1 MFLLNL
7 LTYNDSRSKS
17 KCLSKWINIQFE
29 WNSEI
34 LKTASDVHFF
44 TLLSGSFNKL
54 IILGKAYWTNGA
66 KVYSYGPSSI
76 AL

>member
-1 MFLLNL
+1 MFIKMNKY
-7 LTYNDSRSKS
+7 TIWMKFR
-17 KCLSKWINIQFE
+17 
-29 WNSEI
+29 NSQNGLWCPFFYI
-34 LKTASDVHFF
+34 LIKIYT
-44 TLLSGSFNKL
+44 LSGSFNKL